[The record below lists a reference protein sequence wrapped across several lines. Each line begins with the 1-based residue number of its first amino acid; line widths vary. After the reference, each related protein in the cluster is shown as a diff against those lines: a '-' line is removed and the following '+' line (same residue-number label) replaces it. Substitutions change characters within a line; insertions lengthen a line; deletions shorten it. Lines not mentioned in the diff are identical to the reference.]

1 MNRQTPISEPLW
13 STVPPEAQAALQD
26 AWDSLQAQIAQ
37 VPALQAR
44 IAELEAKVRDL
55 QARLQLNSTN
65 SSKPPSSDPI
75 GLKRKP
81 PVPPSSRRR
90 GGQPGHP
97 KAFRPLVPPEKL
109 RSSRDCK
116 PTSCR
121 RCGHALHGE
130 DPNPLI
136 HQVAELPKIEPIVD
150 EYRLHRLA
158 CPDCGETT
166 CGPLP
171 EGVPTVRFGPYLQA
185 VLATLAGAYRLS
197 KRQIQQLAGDV
208 FGLSISTGMI
218 SKLERN
224 SAAALA
230 APYEEMAAAVHQAEV
245 VNIDETG
252 WREDRRKA
260 WLWVTV
266 TAMVTVFTIAARRSG
281 EVARAL
287 LGDKEDQVVGSD
299 RFSAYNWIRAFWR
312 QVCWGHL
319 RRDFQAMI
327 DRGGPAAAIG
337 RRLMR
342 LSDRIFGFWHRA
354 RDGTWERSAMREEIL
369 RWRPAVRSALEEG
382 SVCECATTAGVCAE
396 ILRVEEGL
404 WNFVWFPGVEPTN
417 NAPERALRHAVIW
430 RRISGGT
437 ASTDGS
443 RFVER
448 MLSVVATCRQQGR
461 NVLDYLTACFE
472 AHRKGHAIPSL
483 LPAAQAEV
491 KVA

>member
-1 MNRQTPISEPLW
+1 M
-13 STVPPEAQAALQD
+13 
-26 AWDSLQAQIAQ
+26 
-37 VPALQAR
+37 
-44 IAELEAKVRDL
+44 
-55 QARLQLNSTN
+55 
-65 SSKPPSSDPI
+65 
-75 GLKRKP
+75 
-81 PVPPSSRRR
+81 
-90 GGQPGHP
+90 
-97 KAFRPLVPPEKL
+97 VPPEKL

-116 PTSCR
+116 PGSCR

-130 DPNPLI
+130 DPTPLI
-136 HQVAELPKIEPIVD
+136 HQVADLPKIEPIVD
-150 EYRLHRLA
+150 EYRLHRLT

-166 CGPLP
+166 CATLP
-171 EGVPTVRFGPYLQA
+171 DGVPTGHFSPYTQA

-197 KRQIQQLAGDV
+197 KRQIQQLVGDL

-218 SKLERN
+218 AKLERQ

-230 APYEEMAAAVHQAEV
+230 VPYQELADSVPQAEV

-266 TAMVTVFTIAARRSG
+266 TAMATVFTIAGHRSG
-281 EVARAL
+281 QVARAL

-312 QVCWGHL
+312 QICWGHL

-327 DRGGPAAAIG
+327 DRGGEAEVIG

-342 LSDRIFGFWHRA
+342 LSDQIFGFWHRA
-354 RDGTWERSAMREEIL
+354 RDGTLEWDSMRERIL
-369 RWRPAVRSALEEG
+369 RLRPAVRRALEAG
-382 SVCECATTAGVCAE
+382 SNGRCAATAGTCAE

-417 NAPERALRHAVIW
+417 NAAERALRHAVIW

-437 ASTDGS
+437 DSKAGS

-461 NVLDYLTACFE
+461 NVLDYLTSCFE
-472 AHRKGHAIPSL
+472 ADREHQAIASL
-483 LPAAQAEV
+483 LSMTAPAIKAA
-491 KVA
+491 